1 MLPILQIGPLAIQT
15 PGLLL
20 LLGLWFGLELAERH
34 AVMKNQPP
42 GKLYNLVF
50 ISLIAGILVARL
62 GYAVQYPAAFLKSPL
77 GLFSLSPQMLNPEAG
92 LLAAIL
98 GCFIYIQRSKLPI
111 WPTVD
116 MLTSLLAVLSVA
128 QGLAHLA
135 SGQAYGTPSNL
146 PWSIELFGA
155 LRHPTQVYEIL
166 LALIIL
172 AVVWPAQANP
182 LEKRIYAQ
190 PGVRLWLFLG
200 LSAAARIFLEAFRGD
215 SLFILGGLRQA
226 QIIAW
231 LVLAL
236 CLWQLGKRLFL
247 RETLGD

>member
-1 MLPILQIGPLAIQT
+1 MLPILHIGPLAVQT

-34 AVMKNQPP
+34 AVMKKQEP
-42 GKLYNLVF
+42 GKLYNLVL

-62 GYAVQYPAAFLKSPL
+62 GYAAQYPVAFLKSPL

-92 LLAAIL
+92 LLAAIITCL
-98 GCFIYIQRSKLPI
+98 IYIQRSKLPH
-111 WPTVD
+111 WPTLD
-116 MLTSLLAVLSVA
+116 LLTSLLAVLAVA

-135 SGQAYGTPSNL
+135 SGQAYGTPSDL

-166 LALIIL
+166 IALIIL
-172 AVVWPAQANP
+172 AVVWPAQVNP

-190 PGVRLWLFLG
+190 PGVRLLLFLG

-215 SLFILGGLRQA
+215 SLFMLGGLRQA

-236 CLWQLGKRLFL
+236 CLWQLGKRLSP
-247 RETLGD
+247 RETPGD

>member
-1 MLPILQIGPLAIQT
+1 MLPILHIGPIAIQT

-20 LLGLWFGLELAERH
+20 LLGLWFGLELSERH
-34 AVMKNQPP
+34 AVMKNQAP
-42 GKLYNLVF
+42 GKLYNLVL

-62 GYAVQYPAAFLKSPL
+62 GYAAQYPAAFLKSPL

-98 GCFIYIQRSKLPI
+98 TCLIYIQRSKLPL
-111 WPTVD
+111 WPTAD
-116 MLTSLLAVLSVA
+116 LLTSLLAVLAVA

-135 SGQAYGTPSNL
+135 SGQAYGTPSDL
-146 PWSIELFGA
+146 PWAIELFGT
-155 LRHPTQVYEIL
+155 LRHPTQVYELI

-172 AVVWPAQANP
+172 AVVWPAHVNP
-182 LEKRIYAQ
+182 LEKQIYSQ
-190 PGVRLWLFLG
+190 PGVRLWLFLS

-226 QIIAW
+226 QVIAW

-236 CLWQLGKRLFL
+236 CLWQLRIRLFL
-247 RETLGD
+247 REASRD